1 MSGPTDP
8 ATGAPLSPPTQSTA
22 LPATVR
28 VFVDE
33 RGIEVIRGASVL
45 DAVRA
50 LDPSLADAVIA
61 GHRLVTD
68 SRGLPTDTQAPTH
81 AGAIYRIL
89 PSRRRAEVGAD
100 PA

>member
-1 MSGPTDP
+1 MSAPLDP
-8 ATGAPLSPPTQSTA
+8 ATGAPLLPPSEAAA

-33 RGIEVIRGASVL
+33 RAVEVARGAAAL

-50 LDPSLADAVIA
+50 LDAAAADRVVA
-61 GHRLVTD
+61 GEHVVTD
-68 SRGLPTDTQAPTH
+68 SRGLPTDVQAPTH
-81 AGAIYRIL
+81 GGAIYRIV
-89 PSRRRAEVGAD
+89 PARRRAEAGAE